1 MSNPFDILVPT
12 NTVKLDLN
20 GQSVVTF
27 TVKNLT
33 GRRVHASAKGDG
45 TAYGRCQLGDHLAI
59 RHHQHQSAECARF
72 RH

>member
-12 NTVKLDLN
+12 NTVKLDLI

-33 GRRVHASAKGDG
+33 GRRVHAYS
-45 TAYGRCQLGDHLAI
+45 R
-59 RHHQHQSAECARF
+59 
-72 RH
+72 